1 MDIKQILSEATNGAL
16 NDEVLSEIENVF
28 EKKVNDKVEIH
39 VEAALNEQD
48 ELYTQKLN
56 ELVVKID
63 EDHSSKLKSVV
74 NALDLDRSSK
84 LKMVIEKYEEALNEE
99 AEDFQNKLT
108 DSISDYLDVY
118 LEEKIPVE
126 SVQEAVKNTK
136 AKKILE
142 GLRSHLAVDSALEK
156 DSIKEAVI
164 DGHNQINEASKKLE
178 SVAEENAVLKEEL
191 NTAKASLVLE
201 QKTAGLDKRTKQYV
215 NKVMKGKDA
224 EFINENFDYTIKLFK
239 KKESNRLE
247 TLKEEALSTREN
259 VDRVIY
265 EDTSKEADVI
275 TESNSPY
282 LSELS
287 KY

>member
-16 NDEVLSEIENVF
+16 NEEVLSEIENVF
-28 EKKVNDKVEIH
+28 EQKLNDKVEIH
-39 VEAALNEQD
+39 VENALNEQD
-48 ELYTQKLN
+48 ELYTEKLN

-63 EDHSSKLKSVV
+63 EDHSNKLKSVV
-74 NALDLDRSSK
+74 EAIDTDRSNK
-84 LKMVIEKYEEALNEE
+84 LKLVIEKYESSLNSE
-99 AEDFQNKLT
+99 AEGFQTQLIE
-108 DSISDYLDVY
+108 SISDYLDVY

-156 DSIKEAVI
+156 ESIKEAVM

-191 NTAKASLVLE
+191 DTVKAGLVLE

-215 NKVMKGKDA
+215 DKVMEGKNA
-224 EFINENFDYTIKLFK
+224 EFIAENFDYTLKLFK
-239 KKESNRLE
+239 KKESDRLE
-247 TLKEEALSTREN
+247 TIKEEALSTRED

-265 EDTSKEADVI
+265 EDTTQEIVS
-275 TESNSPY
+275 ESVSSPY
-282 LSELS
+282 MDELS

>member
-16 NDEVLSEIENVF
+16 NEEVLSEIENVF
-28 EKKVNDKVEIH
+28 NQKINDKVEIH

-48 ELYTQKLN
+48 ELYTEKLN
-56 ELVVKID
+56 ELVKKID

-74 NALDLDRSSK
+74 EALDNDRTNK
-84 LKMVIEKYEEALNEE
+84 LKLVIDKYEGALDGE
-99 AEDFQNKLT
+99 AEEFQSTLIE
-108 DSISDYLDVY
+108 SISDYLDVY

-156 DSIKEAVI
+156 ESIKEAVI

-191 NTAKASLVLE
+191 DTAKASLVLE
-201 QKTAGLDKRTKQYV
+201 QKTAGLDKRVKQYI
-215 NKVMKGKDA
+215 NKVMQGKDA
-224 EFINENFDYTIKLFK
+224 EFIAENFDYTLKLFK

-247 TLKEEALSTREN
+247 TLKEEALSTRDN

-265 EDTSKEADVI
+265 EDTKQEIAE
-275 TESNSPY
+275 ESNSPY

>member
-16 NDEVLSEIENVF
+16 NEEVLSEIENVF
-28 EKKVNDKVEIH
+28 EQKLNDKVEIH
-39 VEAALNEQD
+39 VENALNEQD
-48 ELYTQKLN
+48 ELYTEKLN

-63 EDHSSKLKSVV
+63 EDHSNKLKSVV
-74 NALDLDRSSK
+74 KAIDADRSNK
-84 LKMVIEKYEEALNEE
+84 LKLVIEKYESSLNSE
-99 AEDFQNKLT
+99 AEDFQTQLIE
-108 DSISDYLDVY
+108 SISDYLDVY

-156 DSIKEAVI
+156 ESIKEAVM

-191 NTAKASLVLE
+191 DTAKAGLVLE
-201 QKTAGLDKRTKQYV
+201 QKTTGLDKRTKQYV

-224 EFINENFDYTIKLFK
+224 EFIAENFDYTLKLFK
-239 KKESNRLE
+239 KKESSRLE
-247 TLKEEALSTREN
+247 TLKEEALSTRED

-265 EDTSKEADVI
+265 EDTKQEVVS
-275 TESNSPY
+275 ESVNSPY
-282 LSELS
+282 MDELS

>member
-16 NDEVLSEIENVF
+16 NEEVLSEIENVF
-28 EKKVNDKVEIH
+28 EQKINDRVEIH
-39 VEAALNEQD
+39 VEKALNEQD
-48 ELYTQKLN
+48 ELYTEKLN
-56 ELVVKID
+56 ELVQKID
-63 EDHSSKLKSVV
+63 EDHSLKLKRVV
-74 NALDLDRSSK
+74 EAIDTDRSNK
-84 LKMVIEKYEEALNEE
+84 LKLVIEKYESALGGE
-99 AEDFQNKLT
+99 AEGFQDQLIE
-108 DSISDYLDVY
+108 SISDYLDVY

-142 GLRSHLAVDSALEK
+142 GLRNHLAVNSALEK
-156 DSIKEAVI
+156 ESIKEAVM

-191 NTAKASLVLE
+191 DTAKAGLVLE
-201 QKTAGLDKRTKQYV
+201 QKTTGLDKRTKQYV

-224 EFINENFDYTIKLFK
+224 EFIAENFDYTLKLFK
-239 KKESNRLE
+239 KKESSRLE
-247 TLKEEALSTREN
+247 TLKEEALSTRED

-265 EDTSKEADVI
+265 EDTKQEVVS
-275 TESNSPY
+275 ESVNSPY
-282 LSELS
+282 MDELS

>member
-16 NDEVLSEIENVF
+16 NEEVLSEIENVF
-28 EKKVNDKVEIH
+28 EKKVSDKVEIH

-84 LKMVIEKYEEALNEE
+84 LKMVVEKYEEALNEE
-99 AEDFQNKLT
+99 AEDFQTKLI

-156 DSIKEAVI
+156 ESIKEAVM
-164 DGHNQINEASKKLE
+164 DGHNQLNDASKKLE

-191 NTAKASLVLE
+191 DTAKAGLVLE
-201 QKTAGLDKRTKQYV
+201 QKTTGLDKRTKQYV

-224 EFINENFDYTIKLFK
+224 EFIAENFDYTLKLFK

-247 TLKEEALSTREN
+247 TLKEEALSTRED

-265 EDTSKEADVI
+265 EDTKQEVVS
-275 TESNSPY
+275 ESVNSPY
-282 LSELS
+282 MDELS

>member
-1 MDIKQILSEATNGAL
+1 
-16 NDEVLSEIENVF
+16 
-28 EKKVNDKVEIH
+28 
-39 VEAALNEQD
+39 
-48 ELYTQKLN
+48 
-56 ELVVKID
+56 
-63 EDHSSKLKSVV
+63 
-74 NALDLDRSSK
+74 
-84 LKMVIEKYEEALNEE
+84 MVIEKYESALDSE
-99 AEDFQNKLT
+99 AEGFQTQLIE
-108 DSISDYLDVY
+108 SISDYLDVY

-156 DSIKEAVI
+156 ESIKEAVM

-191 NTAKASLVLE
+191 NTVKAGLVLE

-215 NKVMKGKDA
+215 DRVMKGKDA
-224 EFINENFDYTIKLFK
+224 EFIAENFDYTLKLFK
-239 KKESNRLE
+239 KKEGDRLE
-247 TLKEEALSTREN
+247 TLKEEALSTRED

-265 EDTSKEADVI
+265 EDTKQEIVEEKVS
-275 TESNSPY
+275 SPY

>member
-28 EKKVNDKVEIH
+28 EQKINDRVEVH
-39 VEAALNEQD
+39 VESALNEQD
-48 ELYTQKLN
+48 ELYTGKLN
-56 ELVVKID
+56 ELVLKID
-63 EDHSSKLKSVV
+63 EDHSNKLKSVV
-74 NALDLDRSSK
+74 EAIDTDRSNK
-84 LKMVIEKYEEALNEE
+84 LKLVIEKYESSLNGE
-99 AEDFQNKLT
+99 AEGFQTQLIE
-108 DSISDYLDVY
+108 SISDYLDVY

-156 DSIKEAVI
+156 ESIKEAVM

-178 SVAEENAVLKEEL
+178 SVAEQNAVLKEEL
-191 NTAKASLVLE
+191 DTAKAGLVLE
-201 QKTAGLDKRTKQYV
+201 QKTTGLDKRTKQYV

-224 EFINENFDYTIKLFK
+224 EFIAENFDYTLKLFK
-239 KKESNRLE
+239 KKESSRLE
-247 TLKEEALSTREN
+247 TLKEEALSTRED

-265 EDTSKEADVI
+265 EDTKQEVVS
-275 TESNSPY
+275 ESVNSPY
-282 LSELS
+282 MDELS

>member
-16 NDEVLSEIENVF
+16 NEEVLSEIENVF
-28 EKKVNDKVEIH
+28 EQKINTRVELH
-39 VEAALNEQD
+39 VENALNEQD
-48 ELYTQKLN
+48 ELYTEKLN

-63 EDHSSKLKSVV
+63 EDHSNKLKKVV
-74 NALDLDRSSK
+74 GAIDNDRADK
-84 LKMVIEKYEEALNEE
+84 LKIVVDKYESALNNE
-99 AEDFQNKLT
+99 AEGFQSQLIE
-108 DSISDYLDVY
+108 SISDYLDVY

-156 DSIKEAVI
+156 QSIKEAVM

-178 SVAEENAVLKEEL
+178 SVAGENAVLK
-191 NTAKASLVLE
+191 VL
-201 QKTAGLDKRTKQYV
+201 
-215 NKVMKGKDA
+215 KGKDA
-224 EFINENFDYTIKLFK
+224 EFIAENFDYTLKLFK

-247 TLKEEALSTREN
+247 TLKEEALSTRDD

-265 EDTSKEADVI
+265 EDTQQEVVS
-275 TESNSPY
+275 ESVSSPY
-282 LSELS
+282 LDELS

>member
-16 NDEVLSEIENVF
+16 NEEVLSEIENVF
-28 EKKVNDKVEIH
+28 EQKINDKVEIH

-48 ELYTQKLN
+48 ELYTEKLN
-56 ELVVKID
+56 ELVEKID
-63 EDHSSKLKSVV
+63 VDHSSKLKSVV
-74 NALDLDRSSK
+74 EAIDTDRSSK
-84 LKMVIEKYEEALNEE
+84 LKMVIEKYEDALNGE
-99 AEDFQNKLT
+99 AEGFQTKLIE
-108 DSISDYLDVY
+108 SISDYLDVY

-126 SVQEAVKNTK
+126 SVQEAIKNTK

-156 DSIKEAVI
+156 ESIKEAVM
-164 DGHNQINEASKKLE
+164 DGHSQINEASKKLE
-178 SVAEENAVLKEEL
+178 SVAKENAVLKEEL
-191 NTAKASLVLE
+191 DTVKAGLVLGE
-201 QKTAGLDKRTKQYV
+201 KTAGLDKGVKQYIE
-215 NKVMKGKDA
+215 KVMKGKDA
-224 EFINENFDYTIKLFK
+224 EFITENFDYTLKLFK

-265 EDTSKEADVI
+265 EDTTQEVVN
-275 TESNSPY
+275 ESVASPY
-282 LSELS
+282 MDELS

>member
-16 NDEVLSEIENVF
+16 NEEVLSEIENVF
-28 EKKVNDKVEIH
+28 NQKINDKVEIH

-48 ELYTQKLN
+48 ELYTEKLN
-56 ELVVKID
+56 ELVKKID

-74 NALDLDRSSK
+74 EALDNDRTNK
-84 LKMVIEKYEEALNEE
+84 LKLVIDKYEGALDGE
-99 AEDFQNKLT
+99 AEEFQSTLIE
-108 DSISDYLDVY
+108 SISDYLDVY

-156 DSIKEAVI
+156 ESIKEAVI

-191 NTAKASLVLE
+191 DTAKASLVLE
-201 QKTAGLDKRTKQYV
+201 QKTAGLDKRVKQYI
-215 NKVMKGKDA
+215 NKVMQGKDA
-224 EFINENFDYTIKLFK
+224 EFIAENFDYTLKLFK

-247 TLKEEALSTREN
+247 TLKEEALSTRDN

-265 EDTSKEADVI
+265 EDTKQEIVE
-275 TESNSPY
+275 ESNSPY

>member
-28 EKKVNDKVEIH
+28 EQKINDKVEIH
-39 VEAALNEQD
+39 VEQALNDQD
-48 ELYTQKLN
+48 ELYAEKLG
-56 ELVVKID
+56 ELVQKID
-63 EDHSSKLKSVV
+63 EDHSSKLKNVV
-74 NALDLDRSSK
+74 QAIDADRATK
-84 LKMVIEKYEEALNEE
+84 LKMVVEKYESALNDE
-99 AEDFQNKLT
+99 AEGFQGQLIE
-108 DSISDYLDVY
+108 SISDYLDVY

-156 DSIKEAVI
+156 ESIKEAVM

-191 NTAKASLVLE
+191 DTAKAGLVLE
-201 QKTAGLDKRTKQYV
+201 NKTANLDKRAKKFIF
-215 NKVMKGKDA
+215 KVMEGKGA
-224 EFINENFDYTIKLFK
+224 EFITENFDYTLKLFK

-247 TLKEEALSTREN
+247 SLREEALSTRDD

-265 EDTSKEADVI
+265 EDTTQEIVS
-275 TESNSPY
+275 ESVSSPY
-282 LSELS
+282 MDELS

>member
-16 NDEVLSEIENVF
+16 NEEVLSEIENVF
-28 EKKVNDKVEIH
+28 NQKINDKVEIH

-48 ELYTQKLN
+48 ELYTEKLN
-56 ELVVKID
+56 ELVKKID

-74 NALDLDRSSK
+74 EALDNDRTNK
-84 LKMVIEKYEEALNEE
+84 LKLVIDKYEGALDGE
-99 AEDFQNKLT
+99 AEEFQSTLIE
-108 DSISDYLDVY
+108 SISDYLDVY

-156 DSIKEAVI
+156 ESIKEAVI

-178 SVAEENAVLKEEL
+178 SVAKENAVLKEEL
-191 NTAKASLVLE
+191 DTAKASLVLE
-201 QKTAGLDKRTKQYV
+201 QKTAGLDKRVKQYI
-215 NKVMKGKDA
+215 NKVMQGKDA
-224 EFINENFDYTIKLFK
+224 EFIAENFDYTLKLFK

-247 TLKEEALSTREN
+247 TLKEEALSTRDN

-265 EDTSKEADVI
+265 EDTKQEIVE
-275 TESNSPY
+275 ESNSPY